1 MRDDSAHSRPYRMR
15 HATMLLALMVFCVL
29 TLGLTA
35 CDGEA
40 TYTPPPPTTIGREEN
55 VVKETPAAGISTP
68 AQVHGET
75 PVSARSATPPPPP
88 SETPEG
94 YPAPPT
100 PEPGTPVPYPVATT
114 SS

>member
-40 TYTPPPPTTIGREEN
+40 TYTPPPPTTIGRGRGRRAQRLWPECRAVGDESCAR
-55 VVKETPAAGISTP
+55 AAS
-68 AQVHGET
+68 
-75 PVSARSATPPPPP
+75 
-88 SETPEG
+88 PEL
-94 YPAPPT
+94 
-100 PEPGTPVPYPVATT
+100 
-114 SS
+114 